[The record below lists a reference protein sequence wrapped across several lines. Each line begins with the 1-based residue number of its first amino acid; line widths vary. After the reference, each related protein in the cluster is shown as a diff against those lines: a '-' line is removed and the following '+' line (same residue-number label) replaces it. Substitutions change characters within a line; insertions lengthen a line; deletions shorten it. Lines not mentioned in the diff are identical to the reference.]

1 MKIAQNILTYQQ
13 TYVKPLILLFSIYWI
28 RILMS
33 VYNMFGCNTEP
44 VCFESHL
51 FVARLFV
58 THFFVPNTLV
68 SQVFVI
74 GYGMLLK
81 LCYFQAEKK

>member
-58 THFFVPNTLV
+58 PNTLV
-68 SQVFVI
+68 SQVFDI
-74 GYGMLLK
+74 GYGVLLK
-81 LCYFQAEKK
+81 LSFFQVEKK